1 MGVGARRREVA
12 HAQTVLFHR
21 SLPERGAAP
30 GVADFD
36 VSILFYIEKLQ
47 SVTKIFNILD

>member
-1 MGVGARRREVA
+1 MGAGARRREVA
-12 HAQTVLFHR
+12 HAPTVLFHR